1 VQAFQKAMPFPYLCP
16 SVQVSVII
24 PTYNAEAWLHRAVAS
39 ALAQQ
44 GVSFELI
51 LVDNNSSDGTFAL
64 LEDLARRYTGRV
76 TIAQEARQG
85 SAAARNHGLR
95 LARGEWVQFLDA
107 DDELLP
113 GKLARQLAL
122 ATPETD
128 WIVGASIRRAVDG
141 TESVSELNPDP
152 WKGLVHNG
160 GLGHTNAN
168 LIRRE
173 ILLRVGGQNEDL
185 PNGVDTDLYFRLLQ
199 AGAKTINDNLPGA
212 IYHDRTG
219 FRLSELGGSVSRQR
233 SARLKA
239 AVIDHL
245 REAQPAYYRANGAFF
260 RSALL
265 NAIRMVATANL
276 GEAEG
281 LVKAYFPNG
290 IERGDLELAI
300 LPHFARLYPPLGFS
314 TVERLRLRSRHLIPQ
329 FLHRK
334 IKGR

>member
-1 VQAFQKAMPFPYLCP
+1 
-16 SVQVSVII
+16 VQVSVII

-39 ALAQQ
+39 ALAQE
-44 GVSFELI
+44 GVTFELI
-51 LVDNNSSDGTFAL
+51 LVDNNSTDGTFAL
-64 LEDLARRYTGRV
+64 LGDLARRYPDLV
-76 TIAQEARQG
+76 TVTRETRQG

-95 LARGEWVQFLDA
+95 LARGEWIQFLDA

-122 ATPETD
+122 ATADTD
-128 WIVGASIRRAVDG
+128 WIVGASVRRGLDG
-141 TESVSELNPDP
+141 SETVSELNPDP

-168 LIRRE
+168 LICRE

-199 AGAKTINDNLPGA
+199 AGAVTTNDELPGA
-212 IYHDRTG
+212 VYHDRPG
-219 FRLSELGGSVSRQR
+219 YRLSELGGSVSRRR

-239 AVIDHL
+239 AVIVYL
-245 REAQPAYYRANGAFF
+245 RETRPAYYRANAAFF

-265 NAIRMVATANL
+265 NAIRIVATADL

-281 LVKAYFPNG
+281 LVREYFSNG
-290 IERGDLELAI
+290 IRREDLELAI
-300 LPHFARLYPPLGFS
+300 LPRFARLYPQLGFS
-314 TVERLRLRSRHLIPQ
+314 TTERLRLRARHLLPAILRRQ
-329 FLHRK
+329 L
-334 IKGR
+334 KGR